1 MPTLFLLRH
10 AKSSWDEPGLAD
22 FDRPLAKRGRKAAPL
37 AGAEMARRGWLPDL
51 ALVSPAK
58 RARQTWKRAGKA
70 LADAAGAKQAPETR
84 FAEALYMAAPEAILA
99 LLHAVPDNTGSVVV
113 VGHNPGLEELAILLA
128 GPGSDAMAL
137 DGARAKFPTSALARF
152 SFDGA
157 WKDLAPGG
165 AALTGFLRP
174 RELADNA

>member
-1 MPTLFLLRH
+1 MPTLILLRH

-22 FDRPLAKRGRKAAPL
+22 FDRPLAKRGRRAAPI

-70 LADAAGAKQAPETR
+70 LAAAAGAKQAPEVR

-99 LLHAVPDNTGSVVV
+99 LLHAVPDNTRSVVV
-113 VGHNPGLEELAILLA
+113 VGHNPGLEELAVLLA
-128 GPGSDAMAL
+128 GPGSDAAAL
-137 DGARAKFPTSALARF
+137 DSVRARFPTAALARLT
-152 SFDGA
+152 FDGP
-157 WKDLAPGG
+157 WKDLAPDG
-165 AALTGFLRP
+165 AALTDVALV
-174 RELADNA
+174 REVD